1 MSVAIFTATEFLPG
15 DAASLL
21 LGQQATESNLKNL
34 RHNMGLD
41 RHPVERYSIWIKNAV
56 QGDLGMAARGGA
68 TINSMVKS
76 RLPNSALL
84 AAAAFLIAVPTSL
97 FAGVLAGTR
106 PDTKLDRILSIGSL
120 LAISIPEFIIG
131 VILMMVFATKLGWFP
146 SSSIMLPG
154 ESIWSSPKILVLP
167 TITITGALFAYI
179 LRMARANVIE
189 VMESNYV
196 RTAILKGISMRQVV
210 FKHVLPN
217 ALIPTITV
225 IANNVGWM
233 FGGIIVVE
241 FVFAYPGIGS
251 LLIMA
256 IDTRDMRLLQS
267 TALVIAA
274 IYAFANLAA
283 DLIYG
288 LLNPRVRVGQ

>member
-41 RHPVERYSIWIKNAV
+41 KHPVERYYKWIKNAA

-68 TINSMVKS
+68 TIISMVLS

-97 FAGVLAGTR
+97 FCGVLAGTR

-167 TITITGALFAYI
+167 TLTITGALFAYI

-196 RTAILKGISMRQVV
+196 RTAILKAS
-210 FKHVLPN
+210 
-217 ALIPTITV
+217 A
-225 IANNVGWM
+225 
-233 FGGIIVVE
+233 
-241 FVFAYPGIGS
+241 
-251 LLIMA
+251 
-256 IDTRDMRLLQS
+256 
-267 TALVIAA
+267 
-274 IYAFANLAA
+274 
-283 DLIYG
+283 
-288 LLNPRVRVGQ
+288 

>member
-1 MSVAIFTATEFLPG
+1 
-15 DAASLL
+15 
-21 LGQQATESNLKNL
+21 
-34 RHNMGLD
+34 MGLD
-41 RHPVERYSIWIKNAV
+41 RHPAERYAVWIKNAV
-56 QGDLGMAARGGA
+56 QGDLGMAARGGIS
-68 TINSMVKS
+68 INSVVKS

-84 AAAAFLIAVPTSL
+84 AAVAFIIAVPTSL

-120 LAISIPEFIIG
+120 LAISIPEFIVG

-146 SSSIMLPG
+146 SSSILLPG
-154 ESIWSSPKILVLP
+154 ESILGSPKILVLP
-167 TITITGALFAYI
+167 TLTITGALFAYI

-196 RTAILKGISMRQVV
+196 RTAILKGLSMRQVV

-233 FGGIIVVE
+233 FGGIIIVE

-256 IDTRDMRLLQS
+256 IDTRDMRMLQS
-267 TALVIAA
+267 TALVIAS
-274 IYAFANLAA
+274 IYAFANLPA
-283 DLIYG
+283 DLLYG

>member
-1 MSVAIFTATEFLPG
+1 MSTLNINELYETMY
-15 DAASLL
+15 
-21 LGQQATESNLKNL
+21 QKNINRL
-34 RHNMGLD
+34 SKFDDIHKCIHNK
-41 RHPVERYSIWIKNAV
+41 IKYNAKYEKTYCFY
-56 QGDLGMAARGGA
+56 Q
-68 TINSMVKS
+68 
-76 RLPNSALL
+76 
-84 AAAAFLIAVPTSL
+84 
-97 FAGVLAGTR
+97 
-106 PDTKLDRILSIGSL
+106 
-120 LAISIPEFIIG
+120 IPEFIIG

-146 SSSIMLPG
+146 SSSILLPG
-154 ESIWSSPKILVLP
+154 ESILGSPKILVLP
-167 TITITGALFAYI
+167 TLTITGALFAYI

-196 RTAILKGISMRQVV
+196 RTAILKGLSMRQVV

-217 ALIPTITV
+217 AMIPTITV

-283 DLIYG
+283 DLLYG

>member
-1 MSVAIFTATEFLPG
+1 
-15 DAASLL
+15 
-21 LGQQATESNLKNL
+21 
-34 RHNMGLD
+34 MGLD
-41 RHPVERYSIWIKNAV
+41 RHPVERYGKWIKNAV

-68 TINSMVKS
+68 TINDMVKS

-84 AAAAFLIAVPTSL
+84 AGFAFLIAVPSSL
-97 FAGVLAGTR
+97 ICGILAGTR
-106 PDTKLDRILSIGSL
+106 PDSKFDRIVSIGSL

-146 SSSIMLPG
+146 SSTIMLPG
-154 ESIWSSPKILVLP
+154 ESILTTPKVLVLP
-167 TITITGALFAYI
+167 TLTITGALFAYI
-179 LRMARANVIE
+179 LRMARANVME

-196 RTAILKGISMRQVV
+196 RTAILKGISTRQVV

-274 IYAFANLAA
+274 IYAFANLGA